1 MKYKKLLEE
10 IDYLKLLFVS
20 LIETNKKIERSNRN
34 KLSIDGALVKTSRD
48 LKSGPPK
55 ETESVAKACQILAA
69 LEAEEKPLRLRD
81 VVERT
86 GIHRATAFRIL
97 ATLQHHGLVNK
108 TPLRTYRS
116 VIRRLPLRNIRI
128 GYAAQSDEFAFSRAV
143 TDGLISSAKKAGI
156 ELIVLNNAYSPIVA
170 LQNAEALVKEDVQL
184 VMEFQTDS
192 SVAPLIS
199 AKLLEKRIP
208 LIAIEIPHPNAIYFG
223 ANNSQAGLI
232 AGRYLGRWAET
243 NWRGKVD
250 EVILLGLP
258 MAGSLPASRLT
269 GALLGLREIM
279 PGVADSQVR
288 VLSGDGK
295 LEASY
300 DAVKQ
305 YLRKN
310 KREHIL
316 VSTINDT
323 SAMGA
328 LLAFKEAGREKHCA
342 IVGQNASSD
351 AILEL
356 GRPKTRL
363 IGSVGYFPEKYGE
376 QLIRLALQ
384 LLEKKQV
391 PQANFVKHHLI
402 TPNNLREYYPL
413 VRGLS

>member
-1 MKYKKLLEE
+1 M
-10 IDYLKLLFVS
+10 
-20 LIETNKKIERSNRN
+20 
-34 KLSIDGALVKTSRD
+34 KTSRE
-48 LKSGPPK
+48 LKSDQPK
-55 ETESVAKACQILAA
+55 ETGSVAKACLILAT

-97 ATLQHHGLVNK
+97 ATLQSHGLVSK

-116 VIRRLPLRNIRI
+116 AIRRLPLRNIRI

-143 TDGLISSAKKAGI
+143 TDGLILSAKKAGI
-156 ELIVLNNAYSPIVA
+156 ELVVMNNAYSPVVA
-170 LQNAEALVKEDVQL
+170 LQNAEALIKEDVQL

-192 SVAPLIS
+192 SIAPLIS

-279 PGVADSQVR
+279 PCITDDQVR
-288 VLSGDGK
+288 LLNGDGK

-300 DAVKQ
+300 NAVRQ

-310 KREHIL
+310 KQEHIL

-328 LLAFKEAGREKHCA
+328 LLAFKEAGRENHCA

-363 IGSVGYFPEKYGE
+363 IASVGYFPEKYGE

-391 PQANFVKHHLI
+391 PQANFVKHHLV
-402 TPNNLREYYPL
+402 TPNNVREFYPL
-413 VRGLS
+413 VRTSS

>member
-1 MKYKKLLEE
+1 MGQW
-10 IDYLKLLFVS
+10 IS
-20 LIETNKKIERSNRN
+20 CRN
-34 KLSIDGALVKTSRD
+34 KLPIDGGPVKTSQESR
-48 LKSGPPK
+48 SSQPK

-69 LEAEEKPLRLRD
+69 LEGEEKPLRLRD

-108 TPLRTYRS
+108 TSLRTYRCA
-116 VIRRLPLRNIRI
+116 IRKLPPRDIRI

-143 TDGLISSAKKAGI
+143 TEGLMSSAEKAGI
-156 ELIVLNNAYSPIVA
+156 ELLVLNNAYSPVVA
-170 LQNAEALVKEDVQL
+170 LQNAETLIKEDVHL

-192 SVAPLIS
+192 SIAPLIS

-223 ANNSQAGLI
+223 ANNSQAGLL
-232 AGRYLGRWAET
+232 AGRYLGKWAEA
-243 NWRGKVD
+243 NWRGRLD

-258 MAGSLPASRLT
+258 MAGPLPGSRLT

-279 PGVADSQVR
+279 PSIEDDQIR

-300 DAVKQ
+300 NAVKH
-305 YLRKN
+305 YLRKS
-310 KREHIL
+310 KQQHIL
-316 VSTINDT
+316 VSAINDP

-328 LLAFKEAGREKHCA
+328 LLAFKEAGRENHCA

-363 IGSVGYFPEKYGE
+363 IASVGYFPEKYGE
-376 QLIRLALQ
+376 QLIRLASQ

-391 PQANFVKHHLI
+391 PQANFVRHHLI
-402 TPNNLREYYPL
+402 TPNNVREYYPL
-413 VRGLS
+413 VRNSS